1 MNAATTITTITTK
14 PTKSPFDIAAK
25 RKPSTTVTGKTLPK
39 QTLPHRAL
47 AKEQITKP
55 KEAF

>member
-1 MNAATTITTITTK
+1 MNAATTITTK

-25 RKPSTTVTGKTLPK
+25 RKPSTTVTGETLPK

-55 KEAF
+55 KETF